1 MDMRFV
7 SIASGSSGNC
17 IYAGTDSTHV
27 LIDAGISAK
36 RIEQGLTE
44 VGVKPKELSAIC
56 ITHEH
61 SDHVKGL
68 GVLARKYE
76 IPIYGTEKTLEE
88 IGRMKSLGE
97 YPKELLQPILP
108 DVDFKVGDMVM
119 EPFHID
125 HDAADPVAYRVRA
138 GQKSL
143 AVITDLGHYS
153 QYTIDH
159 LLNLD
164 AVLLE
169 SNHDLR
175 MLETGPYPYYLKR
188 RIMGDFGHLSNE
200 NAGRLLNCI
209 LNDRL
214 KYIMLGHLSKENNM
228 PELAFETVRL
238 EVDMGECPYHSDD
251 FHMIVAKRD
260 EMSEILTV

>member
-1 MDMRFV
+1 MRFV

-17 IYAGTDSTHV
+17 IYTGTEESHV

-36 RIEQGLTE
+36 RIEQGLNE
-44 VGVKPKELSAIC
+44 VGLKTSELDGIC

-76 IPIYGTEKTLEE
+76 VPIYATEGTLDE
-88 IGRMKSLGE
+88 IRKIKGLGE
-97 YPKELLQPILP
+97 YPEELLHPILP
-108 DVDFKVGDMVM
+108 DTEFSLGDLTIK
-119 EPFHID
+119 PFHID
-125 HDAADPVAYRVRA
+125 HDAADPVAYRIQS
-138 GQKSL
+138 GNKSV
-143 AVITDLGHYS
+143 AVATDLGHFN

-159 LLNLD
+159 LLDLD

-209 LNDRL
+209 LSGRL
-214 KYIMLGHLSKENNM
+214 KHILLGHLSKENNM
-228 PELAFETVRL
+228 PELAYETVRL
-238 EVDMGECPYHSDD
+238 EIDMGDCPYHADD
-251 FHMIVAKRD
+251 FHLAGAKRD
-260 EMSEILTV
+260 EMSEIISL

>member
-1 MDMRFV
+1 MRFV

-17 IYAGTDSTHV
+17 IYAGTEKSHILVDV
-27 LIDAGISAK
+27 GISAK
-36 RIEQGLTE
+36 RIEKGLFE
-44 VGVKPKELSAIC
+44 VGLKPSEIDGIC

-61 SDHVKGL
+61 SDHIKGL

-76 IPIYGTEKTLEE
+76 IPIYGTKGTLKEIRKTA
-88 IGRMKSLGE
+88 SLGE
-97 YPKELLQPILP
+97 YPAGLLNPVLP
-108 DVDFKVGDMVM
+108 DVKFAIGDMEVM
-119 EPFHID
+119 PFHID
-125 HDAADPVAYRVRA
+125 HDAADPVAYRIQS
-138 GQKSL
+138 GNKSI
-143 AVITDLGHYS
+143 AVATDLGHFN

-159 LLNLD
+159 LLDLD

-200 NAGRLLNCI
+200 NAGRLLTCI
-209 LNDRL
+209 LNDKMKHVL
-214 KYIMLGHLSKENNM
+214 LGHLSKENNM
-228 PELAFETVRL
+228 PELAYETVRL
-238 EVDMGECPYHSDD
+238 EVDMGDCPYRSSD
-251 FHMIVAKRD
+251 FHMAVARRD

>member
-1 MDMRFV
+1 MRFV

-17 IYAGTDSTHV
+17 IYAGTEHTHILV
-27 LIDAGISAK
+27 DAGISA
-36 RIEQGLTE
+36 RRMEQGLFE
-44 VGVKPKELSAIC
+44 VGVKPAELSAIC

-76 IPIYGTEKTLEE
+76 IPIYGTQGTLRE
-88 IGRMKSLGE
+88 IRKMKGLGE
-97 YPKELLQPILP
+97 YPGELLTSVLP
-108 DVDFKVGDMVM
+108 DVKFQVGDLDVM
-119 EPFHID
+119 PFHID
-125 HDAADPVAYRVRA
+125 HDAADPVAYRIQS
-138 GQKSL
+138 GTKSI
-143 AVITDLGHYS
+143 AVATDLGHFN

-159 LLNLD
+159 LLDLD

-169 SNHDLR
+169 SNHDRR

-209 LNDRL
+209 LNDKL
-214 KYIMLGHLSKENNM
+214 KYILLGHLSKENNL
-228 PELAFETVRL
+228 PELAYETVRL
-238 EVDMGECPYHSDD
+238 EVDMGDCPYQASD
-251 FHMIVAKRD
+251 FHMAVAGRD

>member
-1 MDMRFV
+1 MRFV

-17 IYAGTDSTHV
+17 IYAGTDSTHI

-36 RIEQGLTE
+36 RIEKGLFE
-44 VGVKPKELSAIC
+44 VGLKPGELSGIC

-61 SDHVKGL
+61 SDHIKGL

-76 IPIYGTEKTLEE
+76 IPIYATEGTLAE
-88 IGRMKSLGE
+88 IRNVKSLGE
-97 YPKELLQPILP
+97 YPEELLKPLRP
-108 DVDFKVGDMVM
+108 DVKMTLGDLDIL
-119 EPFHID
+119 PFHID
-125 HDAADPVAYRVRA
+125 HDAADPVAYRIQS
-138 GQKSL
+138 GNKSV
-143 AVITDLGHYS
+143 AVATDLGHYN

-159 LLNLD
+159 LLDLD

-175 MLETGPYPYYLKR
+175 MLESGPYPYYLKR
-188 RIMGDFGHLSNE
+188 RIMGNFGHLSNE

-209 LNDRL
+209 LNDKM
-214 KYIMLGHLSKENNM
+214 KYVLLGHLSKENNL

-238 EVDMGECPYHSDD
+238 EVDMGDCPYCTSD
-251 FHMIVAKRD
+251 FRMAVAGRD
-260 EMSEILTV
+260 EMSGILTI

>member
-1 MDMRFV
+1 MRLC

-17 IYAGTDSTHV
+17 IYVGHASTHL

-36 RIEQGLTE
+36 RIERGLFE
-44 VGVKPKELSAIC
+44 LGLKPSELSGIC

-61 SDHVKGL
+61 SDHIKGL

-76 IPIYGTEKTLEE
+76 IPIYATEGTLHE
-88 IGRMKSLGE
+88 IRNVKILGE
-97 YPKELLQPILP
+97 YPDELLKSIRADVKLP
-108 DVDFKVGDMVM
+108 LGDM
-119 EPFHID
+119 EILPFHID
-125 HDAADPVAYRVRA
+125 HDAADPVAYRIQS
-138 GQKSL
+138 GNKSV
-143 AVITDLGHYS
+143 AVATDLGHYN

-159 LLNLD
+159 LLDLD

-209 LNDRL
+209 LNDKMKHVL
-214 KYIMLGHLSKENNM
+214 LGHLSKENNL

-238 EVDMGECPYHSDD
+238 EVDMGECPYQASD
-251 FHMIVAKRD
+251 FNMAVAGRD
-260 EMSEILTV
+260 EMSEILTI

>member
-1 MDMRFV
+1 MRFV

-17 IYAGTDSTHV
+17 VYAGTENTHL

-36 RIEQGLTE
+36 RIEKGLFE
-44 VGVKPKELSAIC
+44 VGLKPGEVSGIC

-76 IPIYGTEKTLEE
+76 IPVFGTAPTLKA
-88 IGRMKSLGE
+88 IQNMKSLGE
-97 YPKELLQPILP
+97 YPKELLHPIMP
-108 DVDFKVGDMVM
+108 DVDFTVGDIVIK
-119 EPFHID
+119 PFHID
-125 HDAADPVAYRVRA
+125 HDAADPVAYRIQA
-138 GQKSL
+138 ENKSI
-143 AVITDLGHYS
+143 AIATDLGHFN

-159 LLNLD
+159 LLDLD
-164 AVLLE
+164 AVLIE
-169 SNHDLR
+169 SNHDKR

-188 RIMGDFGHLSNE
+188 RILGDFGHLSNE
-200 NAGRLLNCI
+200 NAGRLLNYI

-214 KYIMLGHLSKENNM
+214 KHILLGHLSQENNL

-238 EVDMGECPYHSDD
+238 EVDMGECPYKASD
-251 FHMIVAKRD
+251 FYMAVARRD

>member
-1 MDMRFV
+1 MRFV

-17 IYAGTDSTHV
+17 IYAGTENTHV

-36 RIEQGLTE
+36 RIEKGLFE
-44 VGVKPKELSAIC
+44 LGLKPSELSAIC

-61 SDHVKGL
+61 SDHIKGL

-76 IPIYGTEKTLEE
+76 VPIYGTEGTLRE
-88 IGRMKSLGE
+88 IRGAKSLGE
-97 YPKELLQPILP
+97 YDTDLLRPLLP
-108 DVDFKVGDMVM
+108 DVQLPMGDL
-119 EPFHID
+119 ELLPFHID
-125 HDAADPVAYRVRA
+125 HDAADPVAYRIQS
-138 GQKSL
+138 GNKSV
-143 AVITDLGHYS
+143 AVATDLGHYS

-188 RIMGDFGHLSNE
+188 RIMGDYGHLSNE

-209 LNDRL
+209 LNDKMKHVL
-214 KYIMLGHLSKENNM
+214 LGHLSKENNL

-238 EVDMGECPYHSDD
+238 EVDMGECPYSTSD
-251 FHMIVAKRD
+251 FHMAVANRD
-260 EMSEILTV
+260 EMSEILTI

>member
-1 MDMRFV
+1 MRFA

-17 IYAGTDSTHV
+17 IYAGTENTHV
-27 LIDAGISAK
+27 LIDVGISGK
-36 RIEQGLTE
+36 RIEKGLADL
-44 VGVKPKELSAIC
+44 GVKPSELTAIC

-61 SDHVKGL
+61 SDHIKGL

-76 IPIYGTEKTLEE
+76 VPIYATEGTLRE
-88 IGRMKSLGE
+88 IRNVKSLGE
-97 YPKELLQPILP
+97 YPEELLRPLRA
-108 DVDFKVGDMVM
+108 DVKLSLGDM
-119 EPFHID
+119 EILPFHID
-125 HDAADPVAYRVRA
+125 HDASDPVAYRIQA
-138 GQKSL
+138 GNKSV
-143 AVITDLGHYS
+143 AVATDLGHFN

-159 LLNLD
+159 LLDLD

-175 MLETGPYPYYLKR
+175 MLQSGPYPYYLKR

-209 LNDRL
+209 LNDKL
-214 KYIMLGHLSKENNM
+214 KYVLLGHLSKENNL

-238 EVDMGECPYHSDD
+238 EVDMGDCPYQTSD
-251 FHMIVAKRD
+251 FYMVVAGRD
-260 EMSEILTV
+260 EMSEILTI

>member
-1 MDMRFV
+1 MRFV

-17 IYAGTDSTHV
+17 IYAGTEHTHILV
-27 LIDAGISAK
+27 DAGISA
-36 RIEQGLTE
+36 RRMEQGLFE
-44 VGVKPKELSAIC
+44 VGVKPAELSAIC

-76 IPIYGTEKTLEE
+76 IPIYGTQGTLRE
-88 IGRMKSLGE
+88 IRKMKGLGE
-97 YPKELLQPILP
+97 YPKELLTSVLP
-108 DVDFKVGDMVM
+108 DVKFQVGDLDVM
-119 EPFHID
+119 PFHID
-125 HDAADPVAYRVRA
+125 HDAADPVAYRIQS
-138 GQKSL
+138 GTKSI
-143 AVITDLGHYS
+143 AVATDLGHFN

-159 LLNLD
+159 LLDLD

-169 SNHDLR
+169 SNHDRR

-209 LNDRL
+209 LNDKL
-214 KYIMLGHLSKENNM
+214 KYILLGHLSKENNL
-228 PELAFETVRL
+228 PELAYETVRL
-238 EVDMGECPYHSDD
+238 EVDMGDCPYQASD
-251 FHMIVAKRD
+251 FHMAVAGRD